1 LSLTVVRR
9 LRDCRIDRGAAM
21 TNHIRRKT
29 FGKKRNPIRRPRARH
44 PPAGDRPLGAA
55 DAPRVRLSGPDST
68 AGSL

>member
-1 LSLTVVRR
+1 
-9 LRDCRIDRGAAM
+9 M